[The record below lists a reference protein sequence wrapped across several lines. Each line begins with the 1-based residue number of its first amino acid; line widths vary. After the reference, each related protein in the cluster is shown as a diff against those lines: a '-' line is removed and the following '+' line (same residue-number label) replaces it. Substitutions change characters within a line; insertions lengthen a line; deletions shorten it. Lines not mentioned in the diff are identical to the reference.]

1 MERAVELAIDGT
13 SERLQRM
20 HVAQVRNEPFVIAV
34 GLAQLLAVV
43 GAVRQDLLD
52 RGALVGQEVENF
64 VLEDNRIRIG
74 HEAAYPADLKAR
86 CGAIVH
92 LDYQGTLTV
101 ARGLIRHDERDAVA
115 KATRSD
121 DAQGQ
126 AAAAAERL
134 LEEKGWVPEL
144 MHAQPLQ
151 VAMAV
156 EHPMEEMEE

>member
-1 MERAVELAIDGT
+1 MFLDALDDLEYLRHEWRIGFGIPTLSAL
-13 SERLQRM
+13 
-20 HVAQVRNEPFVIAV
+20 
-34 GLAQLLAVV
+34 
-43 GAVRQDLLD
+43 DLLRD
-52 RGALVGQEVENF
+52 VLRHFAHRLPYKGRQREFSKF
-64 VLEDNRIRIG
+64 V
-74 HEAAYPADLKAR
+74 YPADLKAL

-121 DAQGQ
+121 DAEGQ
-126 AAAAAERL
+126 AAVAAERL